1 MLRLDTGRRT
11 RIFLPVRFK
20 LAFVPV
26 HWHMPF
32 ARTGIGSYAAQ
43 DPWVVLDYEF
53 REPGRVGRG
62 PG

>member
-1 MLRLDTGRRT
+1 
-11 RIFLPVRFK
+11 LPLRFK
-20 LAFVPV
+20 LAFKFVPV

-43 DPWVVLDYEF
+43 DPRVVLDYEF
-53 REPGRVGRG
+53 KEPGRVSRRG